1 MDDLDGAL
9 ARLAR
14 DRVPDRL
21 SSIDGLVLSRVAGH
35 SFAGDDQPFGF
46 RVAAIAAALVLGVAA
61 GMLPA
66 ERAGAEG
73 SLAPFG
79 GAAELAPSS
88 LLTTRW

>member
-9 ARLAR
+9 ARLAS

-21 SSIDGLVLSRVAGH
+21 SSIDGLVLRRVAGH
-35 SFAGDDQPFGF
+35 SFACDDHPIGF
-46 RVAAIAAALVLGVAA
+46 RVAAVAAALFMGVAA

-66 ERAGAEG
+66 ERASGEGA
-73 SLAPFG
+73 LAPFG